1 MRIFLVFSLI
11 LLLGACKGTQ
21 HSAQKIGAGQKT
33 GVGGLNTNEQV
44 LSSRKVGPI
53 ASVPSTLYDLNA
65 SVIPVNKNEAQ
76 ALQIDLRNIAG
87 DVLFFETNS
96 AQISRSG
103 LLVVDS
109 IARWMS
115 QNPNGMIRLEGH
127 ADERGTRE
135 LNFALGEQRANAVR
149 NALVARGIPAV
160 RLETMSY
167 GKERPLN
174 ALSDPDAWAK
184 NRRVHVRI
192 LAS

>member
-21 HSAQKIGAGQKT
+21 HSAQKID
-33 GVGGLNTNEQV
+33 VGGLNTNEQV

-53 ASVPSTLYDLNA
+53 ARVPSAPYDINA
-65 SVIPVNKNEAQ
+65 SVIPVDKNEAQ